1 MRPARR
7 ARRCRSGPIARS
19 RGRTACAPPTGSSI
33 SPRTGTAAPAWS
45 PSMAI
50 RPPSSPFSTASP
62 GRPRSSPSA
71 ILCGSE
77 TAPMTRRSP
86 SRCQNNR
93 PPVAR
98 VILSRRAVVAGL
110 GGAGLAIPYIARAV
124 AADYSWNL
132 GHGFSATHPVNTFA
146 IEAAARI
153 RQDTGGKVDIGV
165 FPNSQLGGDS
175 DLLSQV
181 RSGAIDFFS
190 TGGLI
195 FATLVPVAAI
205 NGTGFAFKNSDA
217 VWPAMDGELG
227 ALIRKG
233 FEKAE
238 LHAFEKIWNNGFR
251 QITTSKKPIKDP
263 SDLEGFKIRVPVSQV
278 YVSLFKALGAAPTSI
293 NLSDVYTAL
302 QTGVVDG
309 QENPLVV
316 AETSKFYEVQ
326 KFCSRTN
333 HVWDGSWIV
342 TGVRTWRGVPDDIRQ
357 KVADGFNAAAVRQRE
372 AVTRLNDGLVA
383 SLQGKGIT
391 FNDTD
396 PAPFRE
402 VLRKAGFYA
411 DWKARHGE
419 EAWGLLEQ
427 AVGHLG

>member
-1 MRPARR
+1 
-7 ARRCRSGPIARS
+7 
-19 RGRTACAPPTGSSI
+19 
-33 SPRTGTAAPAWS
+33 
-45 PSMAI
+45 MA
-50 RPPSSPFSTASP
+50 
-62 GRPRSSPSA
+62 
-71 ILCGSE
+71 
-77 TAPMTRRSP
+77 
-86 SRCQNNR
+86 
-93 PPVAR
+93 V
-98 VILSRRAVVAGL
+98 SRRAVLAGTL
-110 GGAGLAIPYIARAV
+110 AGVGGAPLAMPFISRAV
-124 AADYSWNL
+124 AADYSWKF

-146 IEAAARI
+146 LEAAAGI
-153 RQDTGGKVDIGV
+153 REDTGGRVELGV

-195 FATLVPVAAI
+195 FANLVPIAAI
-205 NGTGFAFKNSDA
+205 NGTGFAFKNADT

-233 FEKAE
+233 FDDAG

-251 QITTSKKPIKDP
+251 QITTARKPIRDP
-263 SDLEGFKIRVPVSQV
+263 SDLAGFKIRVPVSQV

-293 NLSDVYTAL
+293 NLADVYSAL

-342 TGVRTWRGVPDDIRQ
+342 TSNRTWRGVSDDIKAVVNAR
-357 KVADGFNAAAVRQRE
+357 FNASAIKQRD
-372 AVTRLNDGLVA
+372 AVTKLNDDLAG
-383 SLQGKGIT
+383 SLQQKGIT

-396 PAPFRE
+396 PSPFRD
-402 VLRKAGFYA
+402 VLKKAGFYA
-411 DWKARHGE
+411 EWKAKYGE
-419 EAWGLLEQ
+419 EAWALLEK
-427 AVGHLG
+427 ATGKLG

>member
-1 MRPARR
+1 M
-7 ARRCRSGPIARS
+7 I
-19 RGRTACAPPTGSSI
+19 
-33 SPRTGTAAPAWS
+33 
-45 PSMAI
+45 
-50 RPPSSPFSTASP
+50 
-62 GRPRSSPSA
+62 
-71 ILCGSE
+71 
-77 TAPMTRRSP
+77 
-86 SRCQNNR
+86 
-93 PPVAR
+93 
-98 VILSRRAVVAGL
+98 SRRAVLAGL
-110 GGAGLAIPYIARAV
+110 GSAGLSMPYVSRAA
-124 AADYSWNL
+124 AADYSWKF
-132 GHGFSATHPVNTFA
+132 GHGFPPTHPVHTFA
-146 IEAAARI
+146 LEAAAGI
-153 RQDTGGKVDIGV
+153 REATSGKVDIGV

-181 RSGAIDFFS
+181 RAGAIDFFS

-195 FATLVPVAAI
+195 FATLVPIAAI
-205 NGTGFAFKNSDA
+205 NGTGFAFRSSDA

-251 QITTSKKPIKDP
+251 QITTSRKPIRDP

-278 YVSLFKALGAAPTSI
+278 YVSLFKALGASPTSL

-302 QTGVVDG
+302 QTGIVDG

-342 TGVRTWRGVPDDIRQ
+342 TGNRTWRGVPDDIKA
-357 KVADGFNAAAVRQRE
+357 KVAAGFNGSALRQRD
-372 AVTRLNDGLVA
+372 AVTKLNDELVA
-383 SLQGKGIT
+383 SLQQKGIA

-396 PAPFRE
+396 PAPFRD

-411 DWKARHGE
+411 ESKKNMVRN
-419 EAWGLLEQ
+419 AWDLLEK
-427 AVGHLG
+427 AVGQLG

>member
-1 MRPARR
+1 MM
-7 ARRCRSGPIARS
+7 I
-19 RGRTACAPPTGSSI
+19 
-33 SPRTGTAAPAWS
+33 
-45 PSMAI
+45 
-50 RPPSSPFSTASP
+50 
-62 GRPRSSPSA
+62 
-71 ILCGSE
+71 
-77 TAPMTRRSP
+77 
-86 SRCQNNR
+86 
-93 PPVAR
+93 
-98 VILSRRAVVAGL
+98 SRRGVLAGL
-110 GGAGLAIPYIARAV
+110 GGAGLAMPHIARAA
-124 AADYSWNL
+124 AADYSWKF

-146 IEAAARI
+146 VEAAARI
-153 RQDTGGKVDIGV
+153 KQDTGGKVDIGV

-181 RSGAIDFFS
+181 RSGAVDFFS

-195 FATLVPVAAI
+195 FATLVPIAAI
-205 NGTGFAFKNSDA
+205 NGTGFAFRNADA

-233 FEKAE
+233 FDNAG
-238 LHAFEKIWNNGFR
+238 LYAFEKIWNNGFR
-251 QITTSKKPIKDP
+251 QITTSRKPIKEP
-263 SDLEGFKIRVPVSQV
+263 SDLSNFKIRVPVSQV
-278 YVSLFKALGAAPTSI
+278 YVSLFKALGASPTSI

-342 TGVRTWRGVPDDIRQ
+342 MSTRTWRGVPDDIKA
-357 KVADGFNAAAVRQRE
+357 KVAVGFNESGIKQRD
-372 AVTRLNDGLVA
+372 AVTRLNDDLAG
-383 SLQGKGIT
+383 SLQQKGIT

-402 VLRKAGFYA
+402 VLSKAGFYA
-411 DWKARHGE
+411 EWKARYGE
-419 EAWGLLEQ
+419 EAWSLLEKAAGQ
-427 AVGHLG
+427 LG

>member
-1 MRPARR
+1 M
-7 ARRCRSGPIARS
+7 
-19 RGRTACAPPTGSSI
+19 
-33 SPRTGTAAPAWS
+33 
-45 PSMAI
+45 
-50 RPPSSPFSTASP
+50 
-62 GRPRSSPSA
+62 
-71 ILCGSE
+71 
-77 TAPMTRRSP
+77 
-86 SRCQNNR
+86 
-93 PPVAR
+93 
-98 VILSRRAVVAGL
+98 ILSRRSVLAGL
-110 GGAGLAIPYIARAV
+110 GGAGLAMPCVARAA
-124 AADYSWNL
+124 AADYSWKF

-146 IEAAARI
+146 MQAAARI
-153 RQDTGGKVDIGV
+153 REDTGGKVDIGV

-195 FATLVPVAAI
+195 FATLVPIAAI
-205 NGTGFAFKNSDA
+205 NGTGFAFKNADA

-251 QITTSKKPIKDP
+251 QITTARKPIKDP
-263 SDLEGFKIRVPVSQV
+263 SDLESFKIRVPVSQV

-293 NLSDVYTAL
+293 NLAEVYTAL

-342 TGVRTWRGVPDDIRQ
+342 TSNRTWRGVPDDIKV
-357 KVADGFNAAAVRQRE
+357 KVAAGFNETAVKQRD
-372 AVTRLNDGLVA
+372 AVTKLNDSLAA
-383 SLQGKGIT
+383 SLEQRGMT

-402 VLRKAGFYA
+402 VLKKTGFYA
-411 DWKARHGE
+411 EWKARHGE
-419 EAWGLLEQ
+419 EAWGLLEK
-427 AVGHLG
+427 AVGQLG

>member
-1 MRPARR
+1 M
-7 ARRCRSGPIARS
+7 
-19 RGRTACAPPTGSSI
+19 
-33 SPRTGTAAPAWS
+33 
-45 PSMAI
+45 
-50 RPPSSPFSTASP
+50 
-62 GRPRSSPSA
+62 
-71 ILCGSE
+71 
-77 TAPMTRRSP
+77 
-86 SRCQNNR
+86 
-93 PPVAR
+93 
-98 VILSRRAVVAGL
+98 ILSRRAALAGL
-110 GGAGLAIPYIARAV
+110 GGVGLAMPYISRAV
-124 AADYSWNL
+124 AVDYSWKF

-146 IEAAARI
+146 VEAAARI
-153 RQDTGGKVDIGV
+153 KQDTGGKVEIGV

-195 FATLVPVAAI
+195 FANLVPIAAI
-205 NGTGFAFKNSDA
+205 NGMGFAFRNVDA

-227 ALIRKG
+227 ALVRKG
-233 FEKAE
+233 FDEAG

-251 QITTSKKPIKDP
+251 QITGSKKPIGDP
-263 SDLEGFKIRVPVSQV
+263 SDLASFKIRVPVSQV

-293 NLSDVYTAL
+293 NLSDVYSAL

-342 TGVRTWRGVPDDIRQ
+342 TSNRTWRGVPDDIKA
-357 KVADGFNAAAVRQRE
+357 KVAAGFNDSALRQRD
-372 AVTRLNDGLVA
+372 AVTRLNDDLVA
-383 SLQGKGIT
+383 SFKQKGIT
-391 FNDTD
+391 FNDTE

-411 DWKARHGE
+411 EWKAKHGE
-419 EAWGLLEQ
+419 QAWSLLERS
-427 AVGHLG
+427 VGHLG

>member
-1 MRPARR
+1 M
-7 ARRCRSGPIARS
+7 
-19 RGRTACAPPTGSSI
+19 
-33 SPRTGTAAPAWS
+33 
-45 PSMAI
+45 
-50 RPPSSPFSTASP
+50 
-62 GRPRSSPSA
+62 
-71 ILCGSE
+71 L
-77 TAPMTRRSP
+77 
-86 SRCQNNR
+86 
-93 PPVAR
+93 
-98 VILSRRAVVAGL
+98 AGL
-110 GGAGLAIPYIARAV
+110 GSAGLAMPYVSRAV
-124 AADYSWNL
+124 AADYSWKF
-132 GHGFSATHPVNTFA
+132 GHGFPATHPVHTFA
-146 IEAAARI
+146 LEAAARI
-153 RQDTGGKVDIGV
+153 KQDTSGKVDIGV

-181 RSGAIDFFS
+181 RAGAIDFFS

-195 FATLVPVAAI
+195 FATLVPIAAI
-205 NGTGFAFKNSDA
+205 NGTGFAFRSSDA

-251 QITTSKKPIKDP
+251 QITTSKKSIRDP

-278 YVSLFKALGAAPTSI
+278 YVSLFKALGASPTSL

-302 QTGVVDG
+302 QTGIVDG

-342 TGVRTWRGVPDDIRQ
+342 TGNRTWRGVPDDIKA
-357 KVADGFNAAAVRQRE
+357 KVAAGFNDSASRQRD
-372 AVTRLNDGLVA
+372 AVTKLNDDLVV
-383 SLQGKGIT
+383 SLQQKGIA

-411 DWKARHGE
+411 EWKAKHGE

-427 AVGHLG
+427 AVGQLG

>member
-1 MRPARR
+1 M
-7 ARRCRSGPIARS
+7 
-19 RGRTACAPPTGSSI
+19 
-33 SPRTGTAAPAWS
+33 
-45 PSMAI
+45 
-50 RPPSSPFSTASP
+50 
-62 GRPRSSPSA
+62 
-71 ILCGSE
+71 
-77 TAPMTRRSP
+77 
-86 SRCQNNR
+86 
-93 PPVAR
+93 
-98 VILSRRAVVAGL
+98 ILSRRTVLAGL
-110 GGAGLAIPYIARAV
+110 GGVGLAMPYISRAV
-124 AADYSWNL
+124 AADYSWKL

-195 FATLVPVAAI
+195 FATLVPIAAI
-205 NGTGFAFKNSDA
+205 NGTGFAFKNADT

-238 LHAFEKIWNNGFR
+238 LYAFEKIWNNGFR
-251 QITTSKKPIKDP
+251 QITASRKPIRDP
-263 SDLEGFKIRVPVSQV
+263 SDLESFKIRVPVSQV

-342 TGVRTWRGVPDDIRQ
+342 TSNRTWRGVPDDI
-357 KVADGFNAAAVRQRE
+357 KATVAARFNESAIRQRD
-372 AVTRLNDGLVA
+372 AVTKLNDDLAG
-383 SLQGKGIT
+383 SLQQKGIT

-402 VLRKAGFYA
+402 VLKKAGFYA
-411 DWKARHGE
+411 EWKAKYGE
-419 EAWGLLEQ
+419 EAWALLEK
-427 AVGHLG
+427 AAGSLG

>member
-1 MRPARR
+1 
-7 ARRCRSGPIARS
+7 
-19 RGRTACAPPTGSSI
+19 
-33 SPRTGTAAPAWS
+33 
-45 PSMAI
+45 
-50 RPPSSPFSTASP
+50 
-62 GRPRSSPSA
+62 
-71 ILCGSE
+71 
-77 TAPMTRRSP
+77 
-86 SRCQNNR
+86 
-93 PPVAR
+93 VAEEIM
-98 VILSRRAVVAGL
+98 VISRRAVLAGL
-110 GGAGLAIPYIARAV
+110 GGAGLSMPYVPRAV
-124 AADYSWNL
+124 AADYSWKF

-146 IEAAARI
+146 IEAAASI
-153 RQDTGGKVDIGV
+153 KQDTGGKVDIGV

-175 DLLSQV
+175 DMLSQV

-195 FATLVPVAAI
+195 FATLVPIAAI
-205 NGTGFAFKNSDA
+205 NGTGFAFKNADA

-227 ALIRKG
+227 ALVRKG
-233 FEKAE
+233 FDEAG
-238 LHAFEKIWNNGFR
+238 LYAFEKIWNNGFR

-263 SDLEGFKIRVPVSQV
+263 SDLERFKIRVPVSQV

-326 KFCSRTN
+326 KFCSKTN

-342 TGVRTWRGVPDDIRQ
+342 TSAPTWRGVPDDIKA
-357 KVADGFNAAAVRQRE
+357 KVAAAFNDSAIRQRD
-372 AVTRLNDGLVA
+372 AVTRLNDELVA
-383 SLQGKGIT
+383 SLQQKGIT

-402 VLRKAGFYA
+402 VLRKARFYA
-411 DWKARHGE
+411 EWKAKHGE
-419 EAWGLLEQ
+419 EAWGMLEK
-427 AVGHLG
+427 AVGQLG

>member
-1 MRPARR
+1 M
-7 ARRCRSGPIARS
+7 I
-19 RGRTACAPPTGSSI
+19 
-33 SPRTGTAAPAWS
+33 
-45 PSMAI
+45 
-50 RPPSSPFSTASP
+50 
-62 GRPRSSPSA
+62 
-71 ILCGSE
+71 
-77 TAPMTRRSP
+77 
-86 SRCQNNR
+86 
-93 PPVAR
+93 
-98 VILSRRAVVAGL
+98 SRRAILAGL
-110 GGAGLAIPYIARAV
+110 GSAGLCMPYVARAA
-124 AADYSWNL
+124 AADYSWKF
-132 GHGFSATHPVNTFA
+132 GHGFPAGHPVHIFA
-146 IEAAARI
+146 LEAAARI
-153 RQDTGGKVDIGV
+153 RQETGGKVDLGV
-165 FPNSQLGGDS
+165 FPTSQLGGDS

-181 RSGAIDFFS
+181 RAGAIDFFS

-195 FATLVPVAAI
+195 FATLVPIAAI
-205 NGTGFAFKNSDA
+205 NGTGFAFKSSDA

-251 QITTSKKPIKDP
+251 QITTSRKPIRDP

-278 YVSLFKALGAAPTSI
+278 YVSLFKALGASPTSL

-302 QTGVVDG
+302 QTGIVDG

-342 TGVRTWRGVPDDIRQ
+342 TGNRTWRGVPDDIKE
-357 KVADGFNAAAVRQRE
+357 KVAAGFNDSAVRQRD
-372 AVTRLNDGLVA
+372 AVTKLNDELVA
-383 SLQGKGIT
+383 SLQQKGIA

-396 PAPFRE
+396 PAPFRD

-411 DWKARHGE
+411 EWRGKYGE
-419 EAWGLLEQ
+419 EAWSLLEK
-427 AVGHLG
+427 AVGQLG

>member
-1 MRPARR
+1 M
-7 ARRCRSGPIARS
+7 
-19 RGRTACAPPTGSSI
+19 
-33 SPRTGTAAPAWS
+33 
-45 PSMAI
+45 
-50 RPPSSPFSTASP
+50 
-62 GRPRSSPSA
+62 
-71 ILCGSE
+71 
-77 TAPMTRRSP
+77 
-86 SRCQNNR
+86 
-93 PPVAR
+93 
-98 VILSRRAVVAGL
+98 LSRRSMLAGL
-110 GGAGLAIPYIARAV
+110 GGAGLSMPYISRAF
-124 AADYSWNL
+124 AADYSWKF
-132 GHGFSATHPVNTFA
+132 GHGFSPTHPVHTFA
-146 IEAAARI
+146 LEAAARI
-153 RQDTGGKVDIGV
+153 KQDTGGKVDIGV

-195 FATLVPVAAI
+195 FATLVPIAAI
-205 NGTGFAFKNSDA
+205 NGAGFAFKDSSA

-233 FEKAE
+233 FDKAD
-238 LHAFEKIWNNGFR
+238 LYAFEKIWNNGFR
-251 QITTSKKPIKDP
+251 QITTSKKPIRDP

-342 TGVRTWRGVPDDIRQ
+342 TSNRTWRGVPDDIKA
-357 KVADGFNAAAVRQRE
+357 KVAAGFNDSALRQRD
-372 AVTRLNDGLVA
+372 AVTRLNDELVA
-383 SLQGKGIT
+383 SLQKKGIT
-391 FNDTD
+391 FNDAD
-396 PAPFRE
+396 AAPFRAM
-402 VLRKAGFYA
+402 LKKAGYYA
-411 DWKARHGE
+411 EWKTKYGE
-419 EAWGLLEQ
+419 EAWSLLEK
-427 AVGHLG
+427 AVGQLG

>member
-1 MRPARR
+1 M
-7 ARRCRSGPIARS
+7 I
-19 RGRTACAPPTGSSI
+19 
-33 SPRTGTAAPAWS
+33 
-45 PSMAI
+45 
-50 RPPSSPFSTASP
+50 
-62 GRPRSSPSA
+62 
-71 ILCGSE
+71 
-77 TAPMTRRSP
+77 
-86 SRCQNNR
+86 
-93 PPVAR
+93 
-98 VILSRRAVVAGL
+98 SRRAILAGL
-110 GGAGLAIPYIARAV
+110 GSAGLSMPYVARAA
-124 AADYSWNL
+124 AADYSWKF
-132 GHGFSATHPVNTFA
+132 GHGFPAGHPVHIFA
-146 IEAAARI
+146 LEAAARI
-153 RQDTGGKVDIGV
+153 RQETGGKVDIGV

-181 RSGAIDFFS
+181 RAGAIDFFS

-195 FATLVPVAAI
+195 FATLVPIAAI
-205 NGTGFAFKNSDA
+205 NGTGFAFKSSDA

-227 ALIRKG
+227 ALIRNG

-251 QITTSKKPIKDP
+251 QITTSRKPIRDP

-278 YVSLFKALGAAPTSI
+278 YVSLFKALGASPTSL

-302 QTGVVDG
+302 QTGIVDG

-342 TGVRTWRGVPDDIRQ
+342 TGNRTWRGVPDDIKE
-357 KVADGFNAAAVRQRE
+357 KVAAGFNDCAVRQRD
-372 AVTRLNDGLVA
+372 AVTKLNDELVA
-383 SLQGKGIT
+383 SLQQKGIA

-396 PAPFRE
+396 PAPFRD

-411 DWKARHGE
+411 EWRGKYGE
-419 EAWGLLEQ
+419 EAWSLLEK
-427 AVGHLG
+427 AVGQLG

>member
-1 MRPARR
+1 M
-7 ARRCRSGPIARS
+7 I
-19 RGRTACAPPTGSSI
+19 
-33 SPRTGTAAPAWS
+33 
-45 PSMAI
+45 
-50 RPPSSPFSTASP
+50 
-62 GRPRSSPSA
+62 
-71 ILCGSE
+71 
-77 TAPMTRRSP
+77 
-86 SRCQNNR
+86 
-93 PPVAR
+93 V
-98 VILSRRAVVAGL
+98 SRRAVLAGL
-110 GGAGLAIPYIARAV
+110 GGASLAMPYIAHAV
-124 AADYSWNL
+124 AAEYSWKF
-132 GHGFSATHPVNTFA
+132 GHGFSPTHPVNTFA
-146 IEAAARI
+146 IQAAARI
-153 RQDTGGKVDIGV
+153 REETGGRVEIGV

-181 RSGAIDFFS
+181 RAGAIDFFS

-195 FATLVPVAAI
+195 FATLVPIAAI
-205 NGTGFAFKNSDA
+205 NGTGFAFRNADA

-251 QITTSKKPIKDP
+251 QITTSRKPIKNP
-263 SDLEGFKIRVPVSQV
+263 PDLDGFKIRVPVSQV

-293 NLSDVYTAL
+293 NLAEVYSAL

-342 TGVRTWRGVPDDIRQ
+342 TSNRTWRGVPDDIKA
-357 KVADGFNAAAVRQRE
+357 KVAAGFNETALKQRD
-372 AVTRLNDGLVA
+372 AVTRLNDNLA
-383 SLQGKGIT
+383 TSLEQKGIT

-402 VLRKAGFYA
+402 VLKKAGFYA
-411 DWKARHGE
+411 EWKARHGE
-419 EAWGLLEQ
+419 EAWSLLEKS
-427 AVGHLG
+427 VGKLG

>member
-1 MRPARR
+1 M
-7 ARRCRSGPIARS
+7 I
-19 RGRTACAPPTGSSI
+19 
-33 SPRTGTAAPAWS
+33 
-45 PSMAI
+45 
-50 RPPSSPFSTASP
+50 
-62 GRPRSSPSA
+62 
-71 ILCGSE
+71 
-77 TAPMTRRSP
+77 
-86 SRCQNNR
+86 
-93 PPVAR
+93 
-98 VILSRRAVVAGL
+98 SRRAILAGL
-110 GGAGLAIPYIARAV
+110 GSAGLCMPYVARAA
-124 AADYSWNL
+124 AADYSWKF
-132 GHGFSATHPVNTFA
+132 GHGFPAGHPVHIFA
-146 IEAAARI
+146 LEAAARI
-153 RQDTGGKVDIGV
+153 RQETGGKVDIGV

-181 RSGAIDFFS
+181 RAGAIDFFS

-195 FATLVPVAAI
+195 FATLVPIAAI
-205 NGTGFAFKNSDA
+205 NGTGFAFKSSDA

-251 QITTSKKPIKDP
+251 QITTSRKPIRDP

-278 YVSLFKALGAAPTSI
+278 YVSLFKALGASPTSL

-302 QTGVVDG
+302 QTGIVDG

-342 TGVRTWRGVPDDIRQ
+342 TGNRTWRGVPDDIKE
-357 KVADGFNAAAVRQRE
+357 KVAAGFNDCAVRQRD
-372 AVTRLNDGLVA
+372 AVTKLNDELVA
-383 SLQGKGIT
+383 SLQQKGIA

-396 PAPFRE
+396 PAPFRD

-411 DWKARHGE
+411 EWRGKYGE
-419 EAWGLLEQ
+419 EAWSLLEK
-427 AVGHLG
+427 AVGQLG